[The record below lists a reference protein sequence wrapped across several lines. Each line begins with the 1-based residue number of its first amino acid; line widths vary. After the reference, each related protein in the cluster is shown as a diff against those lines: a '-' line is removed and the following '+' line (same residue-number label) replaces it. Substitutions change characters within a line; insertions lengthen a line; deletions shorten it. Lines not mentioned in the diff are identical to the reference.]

1 MVGLASFLQLLSGEF
16 TRNSFGNNAM
26 FIIVNGTVL
35 SLFDIIEKIR
45 VQASAGFIGGITGLE
60 GANRVAG
67 DNRAISSSKKEKT
80 QLEAIKERST
90 KVNADVQAILNMT
103 FVAKLNMAMLSAL

>member
-67 DNRAISSSKKEKT
+67 DNRAISSKKEKT